1 MLQQHI
7 DFFDPDHDGV
17 IWPLDTF
24 WGFHA
29 LGFGF
34 ALSLLS
40 MLLIH
45 GNFSYVTG
53 NSWIPDPFFRLYVEN
68 MYKAKHGSDS
78 GTIDNE
84 GRFIPQK

>member
-1 MLQQHI
+1 ML
-7 DFFDPDHDGV
+7 FRS
-17 IWPLDTF
+17 
-24 WGFHA
+24 A

>member
-24 WGFHA
+24 WGFYA
-29 LGFGF
+29 IGFNLFLSIF
-34 ALSLLS
+34 AVFV
-40 MLLIH
+40 IH
-45 GNFSYVTG
+45 GTFSYPTG
-53 NSWIPDPFFRLYVEN
+53 PGWLPDPFFRIW
-68 MYKAKHGSDS
+68 MGRIHKGKHGGDT
-78 GTIDNE
+78 GTYDTE